1 MTLKE
6 AIEIEDKEN
15 AKYRYKD
22 EIDQML
28 EIDRLLEECENNP
41 SFKEWEQESL
51 DIIKNMSFVNEV

>member
-6 AIEIEDKEN
+6 AIEIEDEEN
-15 AKYRYKD
+15 AKYRYKN

-41 SFKEWEQESL
+41 SFKEWEQEAL
-51 DIIKNMSFVNEV
+51 DMIKNMSFINEV

>member
-1 MTLKE
+1 MILKE

-28 EIDRLLEECENNP
+28 EIDRLLEECENSP

-51 DIIKNMSFVNEV
+51 DIIKNMSFINEV

>member
-51 DIIKNMSFVNEV
+51 DIIKNMSFINEV

>member
-6 AIEIEDKEN
+6 AIEIEDEEN